1 MNALRGSK
9 LESRPRTKSRESGR
23 SAESIM
29 MQMKRSSSV
38 GDLFYGGEG
47 YRARNIRESY
57 FMAIYK
63 E

>member
-1 MNALRGSK
+1 
-9 LESRPRTKSRESGR
+9 
-23 SAESIM
+23 
-29 MQMKRSSSV
+29 MKRSSSV